1 MKAFK
6 IILCS
11 LCLLF
16 VTNVS
21 YANTDNT
28 SQNIHTI
35 TIEGSGNL
43 SVEPDTVS
51 INIGVSTNSSNAKNA
66 QENNAKIVNDIY
78 TNLYS
83 LGLSKNNIE
92 TSNYNFSPTYDSE
105 NNKIN
110 GYSVN
115 NTITITTNDTSSIGE
130 IIDVS
135 LKAGANQVN
144 SITFSRKN
152 ATSLKQEALKQAV
165 ADAKNKANAIAKEL
179 NVEIINVVSVNEQ
192 NVSVYSNRLN
202 SYALKSAEIGTTI
215 SSANVDINATVNIVF
230 EIK

>member
-92 TSNYNFSPTYDSE
+92 TSSYNFSPTYDSE

-165 ADAKNKANAIAKEL
+165 TDAKNKANAIAKEL

>member
-83 LGLSKNNIE
+83 LGLSNNNIE

>member
-165 ADAKNKANAIAKEL
+165 TDAKNKANAIAKEL